1 MRKLKMLVAAMVLWP
16 TAALSDPP
24 PEIASMPAAQHK
36 IGSASVRILFWRIFD
51 ATLWSES
58 EKFDWSKSFALTL
71 TYTKEFSA
79 KSLAKATAKEM
90 ARLGSEQTGLMEFR
104 ETFRQCID
112 DVVPGDRITAVN
124 IAGDE
129 VLFFQNGT
137 KRCTLKRPGLKKD
150 FFGIWLDE
158 NSKFPS
164 ATAELL
170 GRQKNTTHK

>member
-1 MRKLKMLVAAMVLWP
+1 MHKLKILVAAMVLWP

-24 PEIASMPAAQHK
+24 PEIASMPVAKHRV
-36 IGSASVRILFWRIFD
+36 GSASVRILFWSIFD

-58 EKFDWSKSFALTL
+58 KEFDWSKSFALTL

-79 KSLAKATAKEM
+79 KSLAKTTTKEM
-90 ARLGSEQTGLMEFR
+90 ARLGSEPTGLLEFR
-104 ETFRQCID
+104 ETFRQCLD

-124 IAGDE
+124 IADDE